1 MTPGRNRLVVQPY
14 AQVRNQDTGSV
25 SWQPTGDPVKFRGN
39 VYPLDMSE
47 LTDAEAEQV
56 SRRVRVFFYGQRWPG
71 GRHARY
77 QYDGAEW
84 DQVNGDAVHY
94 TATSVPHW
102 EAILERRGA
111 ADG

>member
-1 MTPGRNRLVVQPY
+1 MTPGRHRLVVQPY
-14 AQVRNQDTGSV
+14 AERTNPDTGTRT
-25 SWQPTGDPVKFRGN
+25 WEPEGDPVKIRAN

-47 LTDAEAEQV
+47 LTDAEREQV
-56 SRRVRVFFYGQRWPG
+56 SRRVRVFFYGRTWPG

-77 QYDGAEW
+77 DYDGAEW

-94 TATSVPHW
+94 RETTVPHW

-111 ADG
+111 PNG